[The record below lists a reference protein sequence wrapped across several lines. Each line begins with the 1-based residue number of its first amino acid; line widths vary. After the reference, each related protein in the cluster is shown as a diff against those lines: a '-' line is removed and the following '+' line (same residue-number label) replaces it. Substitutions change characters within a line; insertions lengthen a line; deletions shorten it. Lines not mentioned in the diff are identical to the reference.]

1 MNACIRIPNAYDR
14 RAASVHG
21 SDPGDTVHAMPR
33 PQLLALGLEEI
44 LARALTE
51 DVGAGDLTTE
61 ACIDADTQATASAV
75 ARSSVVVC
83 GGGVFDQVYKSVD
96 PSLVVT
102 SAVEEGAVVPAGTTL
117 WTVRGRARSILMGER
132 VALNFVQRMM
142 GIATMART
150 YVDAVAASGSS
161 HTRISDTRKTTPG
174 LRVLERYAVRV
185 GGAYNHRDNLGSA
198 VLIKDNHIAA
208 CGGVREAITRA
219 RARAP
224 HTSKIE
230 CEVDSL
236 EQLAVA
242 LDAGVDIVLLDNM
255 DDATVARAIAEVKAH
270 VARGG
275 GRVLTEASGGITLAR
290 VPELARMGVDII
302 SVGALT
308 HSVKA
313 ADIGLDF
320 K

>member
-1 MNACIRIPNAYDR
+1 MKSGGTI
-14 RAASVHG
+14 
-21 SDPGDTVHAMPR
+21 HAMSR
-33 PQLLALGLEEI
+33 PQLLALGLDEI
-44 LARALTE
+44 LSRALTE

-61 ACIDADTQATASAV
+61 ACIDADTLATAAAV
-75 ARSSVVVC
+75 ARTPVVVC
-83 GGGVFDQVYKSVD
+83 GGVVFDQVYKMVA
-96 PSLVVT
+96 PSLTVT
-102 SAVEEGAVVPAGTTL
+102 CAVEDGTLVPANTTL

-132 VALNFVQRMM
+132 VVLNFVQRMM

-150 YVDAVAASGSS
+150 YVDAVQSSGSS
-161 HTRISDTRKTTPG
+161 HTRIIDTRKTTPG

-185 GGAYNHRDNLGSA
+185 GGGFNHRDNLSSA

-236 EQLAVA
+236 DQLEVA
-242 LDAGVDIVLLDNM
+242 LDAGADIVLLDNM
-255 DDATVARAIAEVKAH
+255 DDTTIARAVEMVKAH
-270 VARGG
+270 VANVG

-290 VPELARMGVDII
+290 IPELARLGVDLI
-302 SVGALT
+302 SLGALT

-320 K
+320 A